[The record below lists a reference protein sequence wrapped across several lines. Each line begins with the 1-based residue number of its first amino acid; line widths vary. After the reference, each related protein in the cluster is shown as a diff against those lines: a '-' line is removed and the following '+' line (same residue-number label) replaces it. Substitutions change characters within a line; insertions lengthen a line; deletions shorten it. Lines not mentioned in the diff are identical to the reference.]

1 MRKGENMKASD
12 ILKADSTAFMT
23 VGVNALKKLIKE
35 LAAQTYRANQLDKRL
50 DLAQKLI
57 LEQEKEI
64 RDLQQTTVRIRTISS
79 IEMDI

>member
-1 MRKGENMKASD
+1 MKASE

-35 LAAQTYRANQLDKRL
+35 LSVQTDKANQLSKRL
-50 DLAQKLI
+50 DLAQRLI

-64 RDLQQTTVRIRTISS
+64 KDLQQTTVRIRAISS
-79 IEMDI
+79 IEMDV